1 MTESLRPIQA
11 ERLARELDWNLLR
24 TFIVLA
30 QSGSVTRAADKLR
43 LKQPTVSSALKR
55 LEDRLGR
62 KLIHRKP
69 GQFELTEAGDLLFRE
84 AIEIQG
90 SILRLGTLMRD
101 VTDEVRGHVEIA
113 MASHVVSPLFDDTL
127 REFHERH
134 PAATLSINVS
144 ASKDALE
151 AVTARRASMAV
162 CLVRDRNPKLEYLRL
177 FREFFGLFCGP
188 PHPLFGRTGLTKA
201 DLAGQS
207 AVSFVTDRLEDAL
220 RPVTLM
226 RAEADLEDR
235 VVGTSANLEEVRR
248 MIIAGLGVG
257 PLPAHVVKRDVRDGL
272 LWQLPPYEDLPEIA
286 VHVVWNP
293 KAKMNR
299 AEGALLDMLLTK
311 IRETPI
317 EQRTYL

>member
-1 MTESLRPIQA
+1 MTKGLQPIHA

-30 QSGSVTRAADKLR
+30 QSSSVTSAADKLR

-62 KLIHRKP
+62 KLINRKP
-69 GQFELTEAGDLLFRE
+69 GLFELTEAGTLLFRE

-90 SILRLGTLMRD
+90 SVLRLGTLMRE

-113 MASHVVSPLFDDTL
+113 MASHVVCPIFDDTL
-127 REFHERH
+127 REFHEKH

-151 AVTARRASMAV
+151 AVTSRRASLAV

-188 PHPLFGRTGLTKA
+188 PHALFGRENLTKA
-201 DLAGQS
+201 DLAGQF
-207 AVSFVTDRLEDAL
+207 AVSFVTDRMEDAL

-235 VVGTSANLEEVRR
+235 IVGTSANLEEVRR
-248 MIIAGLGVG
+248 MIIAGLGIG
-257 PLPAHVVKRDVRDGL
+257 PLPVHVARRDVRDSL
-272 LWQLPPYEDLPEIA
+272 LWRLPPYDRLPEID

-293 KAKMNR
+293 KAKLNR
-299 AEGALLDMLLTK
+299 AERAMLDMLLEK
-311 IRETPI
+311 IRQTPI
-317 EQRTYL
+317 GERTYG

>member
-1 MTESLRPIQA
+1 MIEGLPPIQA

-30 QSGSVTRAADKLR
+30 QAGSVTKAADRLR

-69 GQFELTEAGDLLFRE
+69 GRFELTEAGSLLFKE
-84 AIEIQG
+84 AVEIQG

-113 MASHVVSPLFDDTL
+113 MASHVVSPLFDETL
-127 REFHERH
+127 QAFHACH

-151 AVTARRASMAV
+151 AVTSRRASLAV
-162 CLVRDRNPKLEYLRL
+162 CLVRNRNPKLEYLRL

-188 PHPLFGRTGLTKA
+188 PHALFGKNDLTKA

-257 PLPAHVVKRDVRDGL
+257 PLPVHVVKRDVREGL
-272 LWQLPPYEDLPEIA
+272 LWQLPPYDTLPQID

-293 KAKMNR
+293 RAKLNR
-299 AEGALLDMLLTK
+299 AEKALLDMLLSK

-317 EQRTYL
+317 EERTYR

>member
-1 MTESLRPIQA
+1 MPSELDPIQA

-30 QSGSVTRAADKLR
+30 EAGSVTKAADRLR

-55 LEDRLGR
+55 LENRLGR
-62 KLIHRKP
+62 RLINRSP
-69 GQFELTEAGDLLFRE
+69 GKFELTEAGTLLYRE

-90 SILRLGTLMRD
+90 AILRLGTLMRD

-113 MASHVVSPLFDDTL
+113 MASHVISPLFDDTL
-127 REFHERH
+127 QAFHERH
-134 PAATLSINVS
+134 PAATLTINVS
-144 ASKDALE
+144 ASKEALE
-151 AVTARRASMAV
+151 AVTSRRASLAV
-162 CLVRDRNPKLEYLRL
+162 CLVRERNPKLEYLRL

-188 PHPLFGRTGLTKA
+188 PHPLFGKSNLTKA
-201 DLAGQS
+201 DLAGLS
-207 AVSFVTDRLEDAL
+207 TVSFVTDRLEDAL

-235 VVGTSANLEEVRR
+235 IVGTSANLEEVRR

-257 PLPAHVVKRDVRDGL
+257 PLPVHVAKRDVTEGQ
-272 LWQLPPYEDLPEIA
+272 LWQLPPYDVLPEID

-293 KAKMNR
+293 KAKLNR
-299 AEGALLDMLLTK
+299 AETALLEMLLDR

-317 EQRTYL
+317 EERTYR